1 MEHLIEHAGHVAMN
15 TLLWE
20 AAVVLW
26 GNWYDGSWC
35 QQTP

>member
-1 MEHLIEHAGHVAMN
+1 MEQLIEHAGHVAMN
-15 TLLWE
+15 SCFM
-20 AAVVLW
+20 